1 MGSPI
6 SSSRSANAT
15 HASICERVR
24 TKMCQQHDME
34 IGCNYH
40 VRTRTRSCPISITY
54 RRSCR
59 KMLLRRS
66 SHIIEGAFGEHSRN
80 G

>member
-1 MGSPI
+1 MGGF
-6 SSSRSANAT
+6 ANYLEPLGQRN
-15 HASICERVR
+15 ASICERMR

-34 IGCNYH
+34 TGCNYH
-40 VRTRTRSCPISITY
+40 VRTRTRSCPRSLTY

-59 KMLLRRS
+59 KRLLRRS
-66 SHIIEGAFGEHSRN
+66 GLITEGAFVEHNRN